1 MAELPLQNAGILS
14 SLSVWVQP
22 SGREVKPVTR
32 PNANDGQ
39 LLESVDDTLKELLS
53 EQFRT
58 VFYEYMETT
67 FSLPRTSIP
76 ERLDDFQ
83 SALSKTLGDT
93 GRAVLERAI
102 AKRLYL
108 KLGLSFAENPGYT
121 LLQYVR
127 EAEGDLQNR

>member
-1 MAELPLQNAGILS
+1 
-14 SLSVWVQP
+14 
-22 SGREVKPVTR
+22 VTR

-93 GRAVLERAI
+93 GRAVLEKAI

-108 KLGLSFAENPGYT
+108 KLGLSFTETPSYT